1 MNLPPTKPRL
11 KNRIERVERRNQEG
25 EGVYNREDKGE
36 GHYHKRTQVDRYDG
50 HRLSEASAIDGSGT
64 FSGYDDTTNGQYCKT
79 SNKLLQPPSI
89 THDQVNWGT
98 NTFGVDCDAPEA
110 TSRLMAAAHVNQQVW
125 SVHTKNSSLLSL
137 INNTLCKLGIM

>member
-25 EGVYNREDKGE
+25 EGIYNWEDKGE
-36 GHYHKRTQVDRYDG
+36 GHHHKRTQVDRYDE
-50 HRLSEASAIDGSGT
+50 HRLSEASAIDRSGT
-64 FSGYDDTTNGQYCKT
+64 FLGTIPPRDNTARLPT
-79 SNKLLQPPSI
+79 SCCGHRALPMIRL
-89 THDQVNWGT
+89 TGGT

-125 SVHTKNSSLLSL
+125 SVHTKNSSSLSL
-137 INNTLCKLGIM
+137 MNNTLCKLGIM